1 MTQGFTNQKKLG
13 KYLGKCEDECISGGV
28 KNGVTKSDET

>member
-13 KYLGKCEDECISGGV
+13 KYFGKRENECVSGV
-28 KNGVTKSDET
+28 NNSAT